1 MRLTFLLLRTL
12 RIALMVVGACTL
24 GLAAWLVL
32 DGPLLIDRYLVV
44 VDTPVKADA
53 IICIAGGVGAHN
65 LPTDEGW
72 LRIYTAVQLQLDGY
86 APVVVFS
93 GGGTEKVS
101 EAEIYAEASQWL
113 GLPREAIVLDPVPGG
128 TVDHPRN
135 LQRLER
141 VSLKQDSTLLVV
153 TSPFHTRR
161 VSLCFQKAG
170 FSHARLISAY
180 VAGKN
185 DPRVVRDRR
194 VSGVAGFQPN
204 GKRYDDPF
212 NRLKWG
218 LNDLL
223 TGLRECTAIALYKL
237 RGQA

>member
-1 MRLTFLLLRTL
+1 
-12 RIALMVVGACTL
+12 MVVGACTL
-24 GLAAWLVL
+24 GLATWLVL
-32 DGPLLIDRYLVV
+32 GGSILLDRYLVLN
-44 VDTPVKADA
+44 DAPVKADA

-86 APVVVFS
+86 APIVVFS

-101 EAEIYAEASQWL
+101 EAEIYAEAALWL
-113 GLPREAIVLDPVPGG
+113 GLPAGSVVLDPVPGG

-135 LQRLER
+135 LQTLQQVRL
-141 VSLKQDSTLLVV
+141 KPDSNLLVV

-170 FSHARLISAY
+170 FSRVRMISAY
-180 VAGKN
+180 VAGRN
-185 DPRVVRDRR
+185 DPRVVRDQR
-194 VSGVAGFQPN
+194 VSGVAGFRPS

-218 LNDLL
+218 LGDLL
-223 TGLRECTAIALYKL
+223 TALRECAAIAVYKV